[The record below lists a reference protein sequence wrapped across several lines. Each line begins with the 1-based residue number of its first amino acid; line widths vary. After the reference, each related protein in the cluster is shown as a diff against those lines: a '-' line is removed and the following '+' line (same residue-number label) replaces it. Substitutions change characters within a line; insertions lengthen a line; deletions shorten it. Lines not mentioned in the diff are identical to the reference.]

1 MIETIDVKINGKT
14 YKYSKGISV
23 AEVLTEH
30 TQNFKYPIILAKINN
45 RLRELS
51 ASIEEDSEVEFLDL
65 TSPEGNRVHVNGLI
79 MVLFYAISKSP
90 KYKSNDERNYQKRF
104 TNKQIKYR

>member
-1 MIETIDVKINGKT
+1 MIETIDVKIDGKT

-45 RLRELS
+45 RLMELS
-51 ASIEEDSEVEFLDL
+51 ASIEEDSE
-65 TSPEGNRVHVNGLI
+65 I
-79 MVLFYAISKSP
+79 
-90 KYKSNDERNYQKRF
+90 
-104 TNKQIKYR
+104 

>member
-45 RLRELS
+45 RYF
-51 ASIEEDSEVEFLDL
+51 I
-65 TSPEGNRVHVNGLI
+65 
-79 MVLFYAISKSP
+79 
-90 KYKSNDERNYQKRF
+90 
-104 TNKQIKYR
+104 